1 MDKAPAG
8 CTGGHGF
15 DSRRGLR
22 FFFLPHASVMLIN
35 SSLSFT
41 GPFTIIL
48 GTPAQIGD
56 IIQYADFSQ
65 KVSPVQ
71 IMDDTTLDEEPDV
84 DDLYGLLDGN
94 VTLNT
99 SDVHVLPAS
108 KFHKYYSCK

>member
-1 MDKAPAG
+1 M
-8 CTGGHGF
+8 
-15 DSRRGLR
+15 
-22 FFFLPHASVMLIN
+22 PHEQEVHSKNIFYLNILT
-35 SSLSFT
+35 ST

-48 GTPAQIGD
+48 GTPAQIED

-71 IMDDTTLDEEPDV
+71 MVDETTLDEEPDL

-99 SDVHVLPAS
+99 SDLHVLPAS
-108 KFHKYYSCK
+108 ECHKYNR